1 MKKEK
6 SCDKSKAVCRTSI
19 GGQAVLEGVM
29 MKGEHTIATAV
40 RTEAGEITY
49 ETKRIKSPKER
60 NIFFRLP
67 FIRGVV
73 NLVTQLGQGMGI
85 LMRSA
90 EVYGDYAEPT
100 KTEKWMAKKLK
111 IDPMKVLMAISLIIG
126 LVVAVALFVL
136 LPNYLAGLLFSIPKL
151 QGSHPIYYSLFE
163 GAIMLIIFVS
173 YVLIISAMKDIR
185 RVFMYHGAEHR
196 TINCYEHG
204 LELTVENV
212 QKQSTFHSR
221 CGTTFTFFVI
231 VVSIIVFAFVNWG
244 LEALGWLVPSDQ
256 KAASILNALIKVPCK
271 IVFIPIVAGISYELL
286 KLLAKSDNIFFR
298 ILRSPGVALQMLT
311 TRKPN
316 DDMAEVA
323 IAAFKKVQEMDADLT
338 IPTENFNIR
347 LPYAIARERLKD
359 IAIYAD
365 DSDIDWLLVEVT
377 GKKRTELENIDMLTA
392 DQFEKAKE
400 IAEKM
405 KDGMPLQYALGYT
418 EFYGIRLNLNQNVL
432 IPRPETE
439 LVAEEV
445 INTEGNKIL
454 DLCTGSGAIAIAI
467 ASKKEGAQVT
477 ASDVSTYALDI
488 ARSNAS
494 LLGLKIDFRNGNM
507 FEGVK
512 GEKYDIIVSNPPYIP
527 SADIQKLEKKVKDFE
542 PMLALDGGK
551 DGLNFYRIIAKEYSN
566 YLNDNGKLILEL
578 GIDESEKVAA
588 LFEGK
593 EVEIKK
599 DYNGIDRILI
609 VK

>member
-454 DLCTGSGAIAIAI
+454 DLCTGSGAIAVAI

>member
-231 VVSIIVFAFVNWG
+231 VVSIIIFAFVNWG

-256 KAASILNALIKVPCK
+256 KAASIINALIKVPCK
-271 IVFIPIVAGISYELL
+271 IVFIPVVAGISYEIL

-311 TRKPN
+311 TRKPA

-338 IPTENFNIR
+338 IPTQNFNIR

-377 GKKRTELENIDMLTA
+377 GKKRTELEHIDMLTS
-392 DQFEKAKE
+392 DEFERAKA

-445 INTEGNKIL
+445 INSEGNKIL

-566 YLNDNGKLILEL
+566 YLTDNGKLVLEL

>member
-256 KAASILNALIKVPCK
+256 KAASIINALIKVPCK

-365 DSDIDWLLVEVT
+365 ESDIDWLLVEVT

-392 DQFEKAKE
+392 NQFEKAKE

-512 GEKYDIIVSNPPYIP
+512 GEKYDVIVSNPPYIP

-578 GIDESEKVAA
+578 GIDESDKVAA

>member
-392 DQFEKAKE
+392 DQFEKANE

-507 FEGVK
+507 FEGVQ

>member
-100 KTEKWMAKKLK
+100 KSEKWMAKKLK
-111 IDPMKVLMAISLIIG
+111 VDPMKVLMAVSLVLG
-126 LVVAVALFVL
+126 LVVAIALFVL

-151 QGSHPIYYSLFE
+151 QGSHPIFYSLFE
-163 GAIMLIIFVS
+163 GAVMLTIFVS

-196 TINCYEHG
+196 TINCFEHG

-244 LEALGWLVPSDQ
+244 LEALGWLVPADQ

-271 IVFIPIVAGISYELL
+271 IIFIPIVAGISYEIL

-298 ILRSPGVALQMLT
+298 ILRAPGVALQMLT
-311 TRKPN
+311 TRKP
-316 DDMAEVA
+316 
-323 IAAFKKVQEMDADLT
+323 
-338 IPTENFNIR
+338 
-347 LPYAIARERLKD
+347 
-359 IAIYAD
+359 
-365 DSDIDWLLVEVT
+365 
-377 GKKRTELENIDMLTA
+377 
-392 DQFEKAKE
+392 
-400 IAEKM
+400 
-405 KDGMPLQYALGYT
+405 
-418 EFYGIRLNLNQNVL
+418 
-432 IPRPETE
+432 
-439 LVAEEV
+439 
-445 INTEGNKIL
+445 
-454 DLCTGSGAIAIAI
+454 
-467 ASKKEGAQVT
+467 
-477 ASDVSTYALDI
+477 
-488 ARSNAS
+488 
-494 LLGLKIDFRNGNM
+494 
-507 FEGVK
+507 
-512 GEKYDIIVSNPPYIP
+512 
-527 SADIQKLEKKVKDFE
+527 
-542 PMLALDGGK
+542 
-551 DGLNFYRIIAKEYSN
+551 
-566 YLNDNGKLILEL
+566 
-578 GIDESEKVAA
+578 
-588 LFEGK
+588 
-593 EVEIKK
+593 
-599 DYNGIDRILI
+599 
-609 VK
+609 

>member
-392 DQFEKAKE
+392 NQFEKAKE

-542 PMLALDGGK
+542 PMLALDGGT

>member
-256 KAASILNALIKVPCK
+256 KAASIINALIKVPCK

-578 GIDESEKVAA
+578 GIDESDKVAA

>member
-392 DQFEKAKE
+392 NQFEKAKE